1 MIEKLFGSRT
11 RTRLL
16 LLLSLHTEQPLY
28 IRELS
33 RMLGE
38 QMNAVRR
45 ELSNCENL
53 GLVTALVENRKK
65 YYRINTASMMTPLLR
80 KLLVSAQFLLD
91 DAFVP
96 SLQRAGKID
105 KVILLGFFT
114 QTQDAPVDVCV
125 IGSIA
130 SEAVKKHID
139 EWDKTFFTHLRFT
152 VMTTEEYRYRAS
164 MSDRFLYSI
173 NQVEHL
179 VVFDKSKV
187 A

>member
-45 ELSNCENL
+45 ELNNCENL
-53 GLVTALVENRKK
+53 GLVTSVIENRKK
-65 YYRINTASMMTPLLR
+65 YYTIQTHSVMVPLLR
-80 KLLVSAQFLLD
+80 QLLVSAQFLLD
-91 DAFVP
+91 DQFVP
-96 SLQRAGKID
+96 SLQRSGKID

-114 QTQDAPVDVCV
+114 QSPDAPVDVCI
-125 IGSIA
+125 IGEIG

-152 VMTTEEYRYRAS
+152 VMSAEEYRYRAS

-173 NQVEHL
+173 QQVPHL
-179 VVFDKSKV
+179 VVFDKAK